1 MATQTHSLDAWLART
16 SEIRSHIDTR
26 FQTWN
31 RRFTAASSAMEANV
45 RRLGDAYRLQPE
57 YRRLRAEQD
66 RAIRAM
72 DIYTRR
78 HYCIAHAIVTRT
90 LNKAGR

>member
-1 MATQTHSLDAWLART
+1 MATQTHSLDVWLART
-16 SEIRSHIDTR
+16 SEIRSHIGWELR
-26 FQTWN
+26 LVVQGG
-31 RRFTAASSAMEANV
+31 
-45 RRLGDAYRLQPE
+45 LGDAYRLQPE

>member
-1 MATQTHSLDAWLART
+1 MATQTHSLDVWLART
-16 SEIRSHIDTR
+16 SEIRSHIDT
-26 FQTWN
+26 
-31 RRFTAASSAMEANV
+31 RFTAASSAMEANV